1 MTKTIYLF
9 TWNSDFLLN
18 DSISKWKKQFSDK
31 YWEIN
36 LSHYKDLNI
45 VDKNILKSEALST
58 SFFSEKKLIIIDLN
72 NDLDE
77 DFENFLLSILDKK
90 DENTII
96 IFNFLSPDKR
106 KKFYKNLVKISEI
119 KEFDIKD
126 ENDIKKIILSRF
138 WNIIDN
144 DAIDL
149 IIKYKAKNIKKIF
162 SEIEKLSI
170 MNNQIKKE
178 DIEKNIVPELEE
190 SIFDIVN
197 LLLNKEKIES
207 IKRID
212 ILLNEVNIYQFY
224 NSLLS
229 NLRVTV
235 YIQKLKKYNIPQ
247 SEIWKILNLW
257 NRRFLIEKNYKIK
270 YDELSKFFINL
281 VKIDKKMKTWK
292 LISSDEDSIRYE
304 IEKNILKI

>member
-18 DSISKWKKQFSDK
+18 DAISKWKKQFSDK

-45 VDKNILKSEALST
+45 IDKNILKSEALST

-77 DFENFLLSILDKK
+77 DFENFLLSVLDKK
-90 DENTII
+90 EENTII

-138 WNIIDN
+138 WNIIDD

-247 SEIWKILNLW
+247 TEIWKILNLW

>member
-18 DSISKWKKQFSDK
+18 DAISKWKKQFSDK

>member
-18 DSISKWKKQFSDK
+18 DAISKWKKQFSDK

-170 MNNQIKKE
+170 INNQIKKE

>member
-18 DSISKWKKQFSDK
+18 DAISKWKKQFSDK

-58 SFFSEKKLIIIDLN
+58 SFFSEKKLIIINLN

-190 SIFDIVN
+190 SIFDIAN

-304 IEKNILKI
+304 IEKNILKK

>member
-270 YDELSKFFINL
+270 YD
-281 VKIDKKMKTWK
+281 
-292 LISSDEDSIRYE
+292 
-304 IEKNILKI
+304 

>member
-18 DSISKWKKQFSDK
+18 DAISKWKKQFSDK

-45 VDKNILKSEALST
+45 IDKNILKSEALST

-77 DFENFLLSILDKK
+77 DFENFLLSTLDKK

-106 KKFYKNLVKISEI
+106 KKFYKNLVKISET
-119 KEFDIKD
+119 KEFNIKD

-138 WNIIDN
+138 WNIIND

-170 MNNQIKKE
+170 INNQIKKE
-178 DIEKNIVPELEE
+178 DIEKNILPELEE

-229 NLRVTV
+229 NLRVNV
-235 YIQKLKKYNIPQ
+235 YIQKLKKYNIQQ

-257 NRRFLIEKNYKIK
+257 NKSFLIGKNYKIK
-270 YDELSKFFINL
+270 YDELLKFFINL

-304 IEKNILKI
+304 IEKNILNF

>member
-18 DSISKWKKQFSDK
+18 DAISKWKKQFSDK

-45 VDKNILKSEALST
+45 IDKNILKSEALST

-77 DFENFLLSILDKK
+77 DFENFLLSVLDKK
-90 DENTII
+90 EENTII

-126 ENDIKKIILSRF
+126 ENDIKKIILSKF
-138 WNIIDN
+138 WNIIDD

-247 SEIWKILNLW
+247 TEIWKILNLW

>member
-235 YIQKLKKYNIPQ
+235 YIQKLKKYNIPP
-247 SEIWKILNLW
+247 IANIAN
-257 NRRFLIEKNYKIK
+257 
-270 YDELSKFFINL
+270 
-281 VKIDKKMKTWK
+281 
-292 LISSDEDSIRYE
+292 
-304 IEKNILKI
+304 NIL

>member
-18 DSISKWKKQFSDK
+18 DAISKWKKQFSDK

-45 VDKNILKSEALST
+45 IDKNILKSEALST

-77 DFENFLLSILDKK
+77 DFENFLLSVLDKK
-90 DENTII
+90 EENTII

-138 WNIIDN
+138 WNIIDD

-170 MNNQIKKE
+170 INNRIKKE

-229 NLRVTV
+229 NLRTTV
-235 YIQKLKKYNIPQ
+235 YIQKLKKHNISQ

-257 NRRFLIEKNYKIK
+257 SRSFLIGKNYKIK
-270 YDELSKFFINL
+270 YDELLNFFINL

-304 IEKNILKI
+304 IEKNILNF

>member
-18 DSISKWKKQFSDK
+18 DAISKWKKQFSDK

-292 LISSDEDSIRYE
+292 LISSYEDSIRYE

>member
-18 DSISKWKKQFSDK
+18 DAISKWKKQFSDK

-270 YDELSKFFINL
+270 YDELSKFLINL

>member
-18 DSISKWKKQFSDK
+18 DAISKWKKQFSDK

-45 VDKNILKSEALST
+45 IDKNILKSEALST

-77 DFENFLLSILDKK
+77 DFENFLLSVLDKK
-90 DENTII
+90 EENTII

-178 DIEKNIVPELEE
+178 DIEKTIVPELEE

>member
-18 DSISKWKKQFSDK
+18 DAISKWKKQFSDK

-58 SFFSEKKLIIIDLN
+58 SFFSEKKLIIINLN

>member
-170 MNNQIKKE
+170 INNQIKKE